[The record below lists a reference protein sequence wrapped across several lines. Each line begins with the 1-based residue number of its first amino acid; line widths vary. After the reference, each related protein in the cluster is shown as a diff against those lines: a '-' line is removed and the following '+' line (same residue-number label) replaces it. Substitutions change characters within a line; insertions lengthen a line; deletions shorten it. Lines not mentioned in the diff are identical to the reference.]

1 MKRRIK
7 LSAIAINVAMWA
19 LAAVWVLPLY
29 GLTLVSLMPYR
40 VVVTEGWLRIPDLS
54 VITLKNYVDVLTS
67 PLYDVGTGL
76 RNSFIVATLS
86 TVIPVIAA
94 ALAAYAF
101 ANYDFTL
108 KSMLFTLLLF
118 VMMVPQ
124 QLCVVPL
131 FFLFNRVGVYNT
143 FTGIILLHSAW
154 GIAWSTFFLRNY
166 FKFLPRSIIDAARVD
181 NASDFAIFRRIV
193 LPLSKPALITT
204 SVMQFT
210 WVWNDL
216 FYAIVFLVS
225 KDLQVVTQKVIMLK
239 GEFVVDWGLL
249 SAGAILSMLPPLIM
263 YALFNKYFIQGVA
276 GWGVRR

>member
-1 MKRRIK
+1 MKPRIK
-7 LSAIAINVAMWA
+7 LSVIVINVAMWA
-19 LAAVWVLPLY
+19 LALVWILPLY

-54 VITLKNYVDVLTS
+54 VITLKNYIDVLTN
-67 PLYDVGTGL
+67 PLYDIGTGL
-76 RNSFIVATLS
+76 RNSFVVATLS
-86 TVIPVIAA
+86 TIIPVVAA
-94 ALAAYAF
+94 ALAAYVF

-108 KSMLFTLLLF
+108 KSMLFTVLLF

-131 FFLFNRVGVYNT
+131 FFLFNRLGIYNT

-166 FKFLPRSIIDAARVD
+166 FRLLPRSIIDAARVD

-216 FYAIVFLVS
+216 FYGIVFLVS

-249 SAGAILSMLPPLIM
+249 SAGAILSMLPPLIA

>member
-1 MKRRIK
+1 MKRRVK
-7 LSAIAINVAMWA
+7 LSVIAVNVAMWA
-19 LAAVWVLPLY
+19 LTLVWILPLY

-40 VVVTEGWLRIPDLS
+40 EVVTGGWLRIPSLS
-54 VITLKNYVDVLTS
+54 MITFKNYIDVLTN

-86 TVIPVIAA
+86 TVIPVMAA
-94 ALAAYAF
+94 ALAAYVF
-101 ANYDFTL
+101 ANYDFAFKTL
-108 KSMLFTLLLF
+108 LFTLLLF

-131 FFLFNRVGVYNT
+131 FFLFKEVGLYNT
-143 FTGIILLHSAW
+143 FEGIVLLHSAW

-166 FKFLPRSIIDAARVD
+166 FRLIPKSIIEAAKVD
-181 NASDFAIFRRIV
+181 NASDFVIFYRIV

-225 KDLQVVTQKVIMLK
+225 KELQVVTQKVIMLK

-263 YALFNKYFIQGVA
+263 YAVFNKYFIQGVA
-276 GWGVRR
+276 GWGVKR